1 VIARTTAVV
10 EACGVLGA
18 LACSPPLTLRQ
29 VRGEVA
35 DVCELRLVG
44 TAAGP
49 LAGDDLSLS
58 LRLEP
63 GARATLGAAGA
74 SLAQGR
80 DGGGAAAL
88 SVRAELAAGACLTA
102 RPGPL
107 IVCAGSRVDVRLEL
121 VLGAGARVEW
131 HELVVLGR
139 TGEPSGQATLRWDVT
154 RAGRPVLRQLTDL
167 SELAGGPDLAG
178 PAGVATAGRRVLA
191 CALISDPGLAA
202 RTAVAGPE
210 AAAQR
215 VDEHTVLVTVLSDDA
230 ARATRQLGELCDE
243 VRTGPVAADR

>member
-1 VIARTTAVV
+1 MIARTTAVV
-10 EACGVLGA
+10 RPDGVLGA

-29 VRGEVA
+29 VRGEA
-35 DVCELRLVG
+35 AGVCELRLVG

-88 SVRAELAAGACLTA
+88 SVRAELAAGAGLA
-102 RPGPL
+102 ADPGPL
-107 IVCAGSRVDVRLEL
+107 VVCAGSRVDVRLEL
-121 VLGAGARVEW
+121 VLGAGAQVEW

-139 TGEPSGQATLRWDVT
+139 TGEQPGRATVRWDVT
-154 RAGRPVLRQLTDL
+154 RDGRPVLRQLTDL
-167 SELAGGPDLAG
+167 TELPGPGGA
-178 PAGVATAGRRVLA
+178 ATAGRRVLA

-202 RTAVAGPE
+202 RTVVAGPQ

-215 VDEHTVLVTVLSDDA
+215 VDEHTVLITVLDDDA
-230 ARATRQLGELCDE
+230 ARAGRQLGELRDR
-243 VRTGPVAADR
+243 VRAEPAPAAR